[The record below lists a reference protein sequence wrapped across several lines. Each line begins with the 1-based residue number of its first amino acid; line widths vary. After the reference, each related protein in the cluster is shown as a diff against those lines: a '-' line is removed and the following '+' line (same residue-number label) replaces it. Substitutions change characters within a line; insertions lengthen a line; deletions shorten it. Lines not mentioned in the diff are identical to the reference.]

1 MHILLCIRRQK
12 KLFAKLLLS
21 FLWQKNH
28 HVAHT
33 HLITISFSTTKCNL
47 CKNDPFLFENINSN
61 NNSQWDRNQAT
72 YILMEIH
79 WFSSKSVMR
88 YIFAKKS
95 SRVIQGCNSIEKLSH
110 WAICQLTKM
119 YVNLAKIGLSPSL
132 IKVSVM
138 NVLECSMFV

>member
-1 MHILLCIRRQK
+1 MK
-12 KLFAKLLLS
+12 
-21 FLWQKNH
+21 
-28 HVAHT
+28 
-33 HLITISFSTTKCNL
+33 
-47 CKNDPFLFENINSN
+47 
-61 NNSQWDRNQAT
+61 
-72 YILMEIH
+72 IH
-79 WFSSKSVMR
+79 WCISKSVMR

-138 NVLECSMFV
+138 NVLEL